1 MKHDQHLPLRLKVFH
16 GFGSIAYG
24 VKDNGFSTFL
34 LLFYNQ
40 VLGMDAGLVSAALM
54 LALFIDAFADPIIGY
69 LSDRTYTRFGRRLP
83 WLYAAPIP
91 LALAWIAMW
100 SPPEGMGGY
109 IFLYLVV
116 IAILVRTLLSC
127 CEVPSVALVPELTQ
141 DYDERTLL
149 MRFRYLFGW
158 AGGLLML
165 FLAFGVFLVP
175 DEGHA
180 VGQLNPEGYWAY
192 GLTGGALI
200 AVAVLFSAA
209 MQHKRVAR
217 WPDKKPDI
225 VTPREALHE
234 IRESFRNRAF
244 LILMGAA
251 ATALV
256 AQGVIFSLSNYFYLY
271 VWKFSQTAFNIY
283 PLLLFASVIGAFLLV
298 GPVTKR
304 FEKPRSASA
313 CMVFSAVVLI
323 TPFIL
328 RLAGFW
334 PEVGTTVST
343 GLFFVFM
350 FIANVASVIV
360 MITGSSMIAD
370 VVEDSEVQTGR
381 RSEGLFY
388 AGYFFAQ
395 KCATGLGL
403 FISGLIISWAGLSE
417 KTNPADVLPQV
428 VDRLTEAYIVIALLL
443 ALVATA
449 FFRRFPIGRDDHARR
464 IGTLAAESGK
474 TS

>member
-1 MKHDQHLPLRLKVFH
+1 MKQDQHLPLRLKVFH

-244 LILMGAA
+244 LILLGAA

-256 AQGVIFSLSNYFYLY
+256 AQGVIFSLS
-271 VWKFSQTAFNIY
+271 I
-283 PLLLFASVIGAFLLV
+283 I
-298 GPVTKR
+298 
-304 FEKPRSASA
+304 
-313 CMVFSAVVLI
+313 
-323 TPFIL
+323 
-328 RLAGFW
+328 
-334 PEVGTTVST
+334 ST
-343 GLFFVFM
+343 SM
-350 FIANVASVIV
+350 S
-360 MITGSSMIAD
+360 GSS
-370 VVEDSEVQTGR
+370 R
-381 RSEGLFY
+381 RPHSTSIP
-388 AGYFFAQ
+388 
-395 KCATGLGL
+395 CCC
-403 FISGLIISWAGLSE
+403 S
-417 KTNPADVLPQV
+417 PA
-428 VDRLTEAYIVIALLL
+428 
-443 ALVATA
+443 
-449 FFRRFPIGRDDHARR
+449 
-464 IGTLAAESGK
+464 
-474 TS
+474 

>member
-1 MKHDQHLPLRLKVFH
+1 
-16 GFGSIAYG
+16 
-24 VKDNGFSTFL
+24 
-34 LLFYNQ
+34 
-40 VLGMDAGLVSAALM
+40 
-54 LALFIDAFADPIIGY
+54 
-69 LSDRTYTRFGRRLP
+69 
-83 WLYAAPIP
+83 
-91 LALAWIAMW
+91 MW

-234 IRESFRNRAF
+234 IREIFPQPRLPDPDGGRGNCVWSRKALSFRSP
-244 LILMGAA
+244 I
-251 ATALV
+251 
-256 AQGVIFSLSNYFYLY
+256 I
-271 VWKFSQTAFNIY
+271 
-283 PLLLFASVIGAFLLV
+283 
-298 GPVTKR
+298 
-304 FEKPRSASA
+304 
-313 CMVFSAVVLI
+313 
-323 TPFIL
+323 
-328 RLAGFW
+328 
-334 PEVGTTVST
+334 ST
-343 GLFFVFM
+343 SM
-350 FIANVASVIV
+350 S
-360 MITGSSMIAD
+360 GSS
-370 VVEDSEVQTGR
+370 R
-381 RSEGLFY
+381 RPHSTSIR
-388 AGYFFAQ
+388 
-395 KCATGLGL
+395 CCC
-403 FISGLIISWAGLSE
+403 S
-417 KTNPADVLPQV
+417 PA
-428 VDRLTEAYIVIALLL
+428 
-443 ALVATA
+443 
-449 FFRRFPIGRDDHARR
+449 
-464 IGTLAAESGK
+464 
-474 TS
+474 

>member
-1 MKHDQHLPLRLKVFH
+1 M
-16 GFGSIAYG
+16 
-24 VKDNGFSTFL
+24 
-34 LLFYNQ
+34 
-40 VLGMDAGLVSAALM
+40 
-54 LALFIDAFADPIIGY
+54 
-69 LSDRTYTRFGRRLP
+69 
-83 WLYAAPIP
+83 
-91 LALAWIAMW
+91 
-100 SPPEGMGGY
+100 
-109 IFLYLVV
+109 
-116 IAILVRTLLSC
+116 
-127 CEVPSVALVPELTQ
+127 
-141 DYDERTLL
+141 
-149 MRFRYLFGW
+149 
-158 AGGLLML
+158 
-165 FLAFGVFLVP
+165 
-175 DEGHA
+175 
-180 VGQLNPEGYWAY
+180 
-192 GLTGGALI
+192 
-200 AVAVLFSAA
+200 
-209 MQHKRVAR
+209 
-217 WPDKKPDI
+217 
-225 VTPREALHE
+225 
-234 IRESFRNRAF
+234 
-244 LILMGAA
+244 
-251 ATALV
+251 
-256 AQGVIFSLSNYFYLY
+256 
-271 VWKFSQTAFNIY
+271 
-283 PLLLFASVIGAFLLV
+283 LLFASVIGAFLLV

-334 PEVGTTVST
+334 PEVGD
-343 GLFFVFM
+343 
-350 FIANVASVIV
+350 SVDRVVLRFHVHRQCRKRDRDDHRIV
-360 MITGSSMIAD
+360 NDRRCGRGF
-370 VVEDSEVQTGR
+370 EVQTGR